1 LVIKI
6 FFVYLNRE
14 NNKTKAMKSQE
25 TQITELLRKID
36 EFKHISIIHENGRI
50 TMDYGYDLLFAEYCL
65 GYNLPEWAEDF
76 PETFVL
82 EGEITIEYAENG
94 SFRMDTKCDVYDC
107 RAMLQEGGD
116 YDGWQLDYQIK
127 TDNIIEYLQ
136 EILGEVSHLPEAP
149 QPQEMEILFDDQ
161 THPAD
166 AYRNAY
172 VKIGR
177 KNGVLYYSERTN
189 HLRHNE
195 HDYNGRSEWKRMEN
209 YEDEH
214 DGRSIVEVYEPW
226 FGKEIEIIL
235 NSETTDITPRND
247 ISVWNQ
253 AVMDWI
259 DTIE

>member
-1 LVIKI
+1 MKKIQKLIDSIKI
-6 FFVYLNRE
+6 QFSPIVIF
-14 NNKTKAMKSQE
+14 
-25 TQITELLRKID
+25 
-36 EFKHISIIHENGRI
+36 HEKGFI
-50 TMDYGYDLLFAEYCL
+50 TMKYDFDLLFAEYCL
-65 GYNLPEWAEDF
+65 FYNLPEWAEDF

-82 EGEITIEYAENG
+82 DGEIIIYYEEDG
-94 SFRMDTKCDVYDC
+94 SFERETNCDVYDC
-107 RAMLQEGGD
+107 QAMKGD
-116 YDGWQLDYQIK
+116 GDWDGWQLDYQIE

-136 EILGEVSHLPEAP
+136 EFLESVSGLPEAP
-149 QPQEMEILFDDQ
+149 KPQKMEILFDDQ

-189 HLRHNE
+189 HIRHNE

-226 FGKEIEIIL
+226 FGKKIEDIL
-235 NSETTDITPRND
+235 KK
-247 ISVWNQ
+247 Q
-253 AVMDWI
+253 
-259 DTIE
+259 